1 MSKHNGFQKIS
12 YRDAFATIGL
22 HDKNETTYHLANM
35 IIEIE
40 DNGLKITYLSSSKSA
55 SPDQIQHTSD
65 PFKYT
70 NNKVNYL
77 IANEDGKLAVYE
89 EEQIIGS

>member
-12 YRDAFATIGL
+12 HRDAFALIGL
-22 HDKNETTYHLANM
+22 HNKSESIFQLANM

-40 DNGLKITYLSSSKSA
+40 EGGLKITYLSSPKSA
-55 SPDQIQHTSD
+55 SPDQAQHTAE
-65 PFKYT
+65 PFRYT
-70 NNKVNYL
+70 HDKVNYL
-77 IANEDGKLAVYE
+77 ITNEGGKLAVYE

>member
-1 MSKHNGFQKIS
+1 MSRHNGFQKIS
-12 YRDAFATIGL
+12 YRDAFALIGL
-22 HDKNETTYHLANM
+22 HDKNESTFQLANM

-40 DNGLKITYLSSSKSA
+40 DGGLKITYLSSSKFA
-55 SPDQIQHTSD
+55 SPDQTLHTSE
-65 PFKYT
+65 PFRYSHDKI
-70 NNKVNYL
+70 NYL